1 MGEGLDLKFTTLVA
15 HGSTYRMN
23 VTRFP
28 GDVEDQVWEMV
39 VVLIDGQPVTQYVR
53 MIQ

>member
-1 MGEGLDLKFTTLVA
+1 MSEGPDLKFTTLAA

-28 GDVEDQVWEMV
+28 GDVEGQAWEMI

-53 MIQ
+53 RIG